1 MKKGVIIFL
10 IIIIVLVIGFI
21 LLSVFNKHNSS
32 ANSTSNTNKSTSVST
47 SASSIKG
54 VGLSPISFSGSNF
67 TSFFP
72 VATDAVGAIS
82 WGGDWHQLA
91 QDGSAPD
98 ILAKLSKQYSYT
110 PVIIVD
116 LPNVSDESQFISTV
130 SDFVKNNNLK
140 YVGIGNEINLKSSSD
155 LSIGLGIFNATYDA
169 IKKVSPNTV
178 VFTIFQ
184 YEALNGLQGGLFGKT
199 NNLPTQW
206 NLLNEASKADAI
218 GFTTYPGLVYNNPSD
233 VPTDYYSRISS
244 HTNKPVIFTEVG
256 WFRNGNSLGSQ
267 WTSSQQ
273 EQADFINLF
282 FNQTKSLNSPLKIWA
297 FLYDQNVQ
305 SPFNTMGL
313 LETNQTDS
321 VAYEAWKND

>member
-10 IIIIVLVIGFI
+10 VIIIALVLGFV
-21 LLSVFNKHNSS
+21 LLSVLHKPQPQISNSS
-32 ANSTSNTNKSTSVST
+32 SNSSQPASTSTGTL
-47 SASSIKG
+47 KG
-54 VGLSPISFSGSNF
+54 VSLSPISYSGSSF

-91 QDGSAPD
+91 QDNSAPAT
-98 ILAKLSKQYSYT
+98 LAKLANQYSYT

-116 LPNVSDESQFISTV
+116 FPNASNESQFITTV
-130 SDFVKNNNLK
+130 SNFVKNNNIK
-140 YVGIGNEINLKSSSD
+140 YLGIGNEINLKSTSD
-155 LSIGLGIFNATYDA
+155 LTSGLGIFNATYDA
-169 IKKVSPNTV
+169 IKKISPDTV

-184 YEALNGLQGGLFGKT
+184 YEDLNGLQGGLFGKT

-206 NLLNEASKADAI
+206 NLLDEASKADAI
-218 GFTTYPGLVYNNPSD
+218 GFTTYPGLVYSNPSD
-233 VPTDYYSRISS
+233 IPGDYYSRISS
-244 HTNKPVIFTEVG
+244 HTSKPIIFTEVG

-273 EQADFINLF
+273 EQADFIGLF
-282 FNQTKSLNSPLKIWA
+282 FNQTKSLSSPLKIWA

-305 SPFNTMGL
+305 SPFNSMGL